1 MDQKV
6 IFCSNISNNYAE
18 KTIEEIIFSRKKSA
32 SYWYHVVLYS
42 VLAYWICLVNC
53 QKCWGFQESSWWSVQ
68 QGFFLN
74 LLKKVYI

>member
-53 QKCWGFQESSWWSVQ
+53 QKCFEDFKKAVDDLSNRD
-68 QGFFLN
+68 FF
-74 LLKKVYI
+74 